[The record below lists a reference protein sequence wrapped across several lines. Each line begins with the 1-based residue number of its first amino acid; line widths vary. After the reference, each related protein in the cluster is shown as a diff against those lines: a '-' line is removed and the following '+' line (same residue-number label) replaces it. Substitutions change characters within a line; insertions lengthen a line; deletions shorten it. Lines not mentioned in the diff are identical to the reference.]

1 MRAFTFCR
9 YCPPIVFCPQIWMT
23 KMNSKIEGNTM
34 GFLRRSFFPFNTPGM
49 PSFNNSVLKGFFWA
63 WLLHKKMHRRQASHL
78 CQSWLFYIAFL
89 RLKDSGK
96 NKRYYCREGA
106 KILQVHFKTIYSKY
120 STQWFYLL
128 AVTMDSGFSKKIK
141 PWIFFSFTFQVI
153 LVEIHF
159 ELNKIH

>member
-1 MRAFTFCR
+1 
-9 YCPPIVFCPQIWMT
+9 
-23 KMNSKIEGNTM
+23 M

-106 KILQVHFKTIYSKY
+106 KILQVHFKTIPSTLHNDFIFWQPQWIVAVVKY
-120 STQWFYLL
+120 KN
-128 AVTMDSGFSKKIK
+128 MD
-141 PWIFFSFTFQVI
+141 FFLSLFKLHI
-153 LVEIHF
+153 LVKLHVELNEIH
-159 ELNKIH
+159 

>member
-1 MRAFTFCR
+1 
-9 YCPPIVFCPQIWMT
+9 
-23 KMNSKIEGNTM
+23 
-34 GFLRRSFFPFNTPGM
+34 
-49 PSFNNSVLKGFFWA
+49 
-63 WLLHKKMHRRQASHL
+63 MHRRQASHL

-141 PWIFFSFTFQVI
+141 PWIFFLSLFKLFWLKYI
-153 LVEIHF
+153 LNWIKF
-159 ELNKIH
+159 INKIKIAILYKMHVKAASRNQSIFYLQTLLLRSFFQLFIVLGMYNFGPLITFCNPTYYIFFKVPV